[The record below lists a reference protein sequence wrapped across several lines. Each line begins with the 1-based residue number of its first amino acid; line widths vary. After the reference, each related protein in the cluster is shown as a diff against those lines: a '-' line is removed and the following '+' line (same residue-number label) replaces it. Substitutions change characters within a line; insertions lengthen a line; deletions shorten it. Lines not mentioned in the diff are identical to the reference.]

1 METDVLLFVV
11 GPGEPALVRAI
22 TASSGLR
29 VARRCADVTELL
41 AVAAVGRGAL
51 AVISASQVGID
62 REVVDQLRRFGL
74 AVIGLAAGEDSAR
87 VGELG
92 LDAVLETTAPPA
104 ALVAAL
110 LQLRGLSSSASSAA
124 GSTADAQDDTT
135 ELPALS
141 APAPGTEAGTE
152 AGAGVAGGRVITVW
166 GTAGAPGRTTI
177 AASLARLL
185 AERGST
191 CLIDADTRAPAL
203 APSLGIIE
211 ETSGIAAAARAA
223 ANGRLDE
230 TALDRAML
238 HVGRIAI
245 LTGLTRPDRWRE
257 VPGSALSVVLAKC
270 SARFDWTIVDVSGG
284 LPDDDG
290 EAYGPTRDGAKEAA
304 LAAADVQVVVGAAD
318 PVGVWRLVEM
328 LALAPRRSSTPQI
341 VVVNK
346 SRSAVS
352 GPSPKNAVREALA
365 RFAGVGNAIVMAD
378 DRNNLDTA
386 LLRGVFLQD
395 VAANSPVLAALL
407 EIEAEIV
414 GERAR
419 RGGRRTK
426 RSLARVGAGEPAPA
440 PSRVAAM
447 PV

>member
-1 METDVLLFVV
+1 MLLFVV

-22 TASSGLR
+22 TASAGLR
-29 VARRCADVTELL
+29 VARRCADVAELL

-62 REVVDQLRRFGL
+62 REVVDQLRRYGL

-110 LQLRGLSSSASSAA
+110 LQLRGLTGSANNAV
-124 GSTADAQDDTT
+124 GSGADSQDDTR
-135 ELPALS
+135 ELPALG
-141 APAPGTEAGTE
+141 APAPGAEVT
-152 AGAGVAGGRVITVW
+152 GGRIVTVW
-166 GTAGAPGRTTI
+166 GSAGAPGRTTI

-211 ETSGIAAAARAA
+211 DTSGIAAAARAA

-230 TALDRAML
+230 TALDRATL
-238 HVGRIAI
+238 QVGRIAI

-270 SARFDWTIVDVSGG
+270 RARFDWTVVDVSGG

-328 LALAPRRSSTPQI
+328 LALAPRSSSIPQI

-346 SRSAVS
+346 LRSAVS
-352 GPSPKNAVREALA
+352 GPSPKNAIREALT
-365 RFAGVGNAIVMAD
+365 RFAGVGGAIVMAD

-386 LLRGVFLQD
+386 LLKGVFLQD
-395 VAANSPVLAALL
+395 VAPTSPALAALH

-414 GERAR
+414 GERSR

-426 RSLARVGAGEPAPA
+426 HILGRGGAAEPAPP
-440 PSRVAAM
+440 PSRVAAL